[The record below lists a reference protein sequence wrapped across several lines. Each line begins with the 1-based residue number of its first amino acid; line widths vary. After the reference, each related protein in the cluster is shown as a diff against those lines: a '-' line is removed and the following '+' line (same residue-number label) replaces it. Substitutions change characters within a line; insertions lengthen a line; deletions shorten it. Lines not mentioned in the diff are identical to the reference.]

1 MKTPEVLMLF
11 ILFLPWAGAGL
22 IAVFHQKPNLR
33 ELSSVSIALALLYC
47 VIQLYPYALSRQE
60 FSFTAFELF
69 RGIPF
74 SFRLE
79 PLGMLFICVAALLW
93 VVNTLYSIGYMRANR
108 EQNQTRFYICFA
120 VAIGS
125 TMGLALSA
133 NLLTLFIFYEVLTL
147 STYPLVTHKGTSVA
161 MKGGRI
167 YLGYLLS
174 SSIAF
179 FLFAI
184 LWTWH
189 ATGTLSFEVGGIL
202 KGSVDNNTGSILF
215 MLFLFGV
222 GKAAVMPMHRW
233 LPAAMVAPT
242 PVSALLHAVAVVKAG
257 VFTLTKIVIYI
268 FGTDY
273 LSTLPA
279 AQWGVY
285 LAGSTII
292 IASIIA
298 LRQNNLKKRLAYST
312 ISQLSY
318 IVMAACLWTPLAITA
333 AALHIVV
340 HAFGKI
346 TLFFAAGSIYTA
358 HHKTLISELPGIG
371 KAMPW
376 TMAAFTIA
384 ALSMIGL
391 PPAAGFISKWYLLGG
406 TVQLSV
412 INWFAVAVIFIST
425 LLNAAYFLPIIY
437 NAYFKPSIN
446 NEFSQYKESPL
457 LMVIALCST
466 ALLTLAVFFYAEP
479 FLELIRVLTGRG

>member
-1 MKTPEVLMLF
+1 MKTPELLMLW
-11 ILFLPWAGAGL
+11 ILLLPWLGVIL
-22 IAVFHQKPNLR
+22 IVLFRGKPNLR
-33 ELSSVSIALALLYC
+33 ELSSGIIALALLYL
-47 VIQLYPYALSRQE
+47 VIQLYPYALSRQVI
-60 FSFTAFELF
+60 SLTAFDLIDGVPLRF
-69 RGIPF
+69 Q
-74 SFRLE
+74 LE
-79 PLGMLFICVAALLW
+79 PLGMLFICVASLLW
-93 VVNTLYSIGYMRANR
+93 IVNTLYSIGYMRANN
-108 EQNQTRFYICFA
+108 EQHQTRFYVCFA
-120 VAIGS
+120 IAIGS

-147 STYPLVTHKGTSVA
+147 STYPLVTHKGTAEAV
-161 MKGGRI
+161 KGGRV
-167 YLGYLLS
+167 YLAYLLG

-184 LWTWH
+184 LWTWQ
-189 ATGTLSFEVGGIL
+189 ATGNLTFEIGGIL
-202 KGSVDNNTGSILF
+202 KGNVDNNTGSILF
-215 MLFLFGV
+215 ILFLFGV

-257 VFTLTKIVIYI
+257 VFTFTKIVIYI
-268 FGTDY
+268 FGTEY
-273 LSTLPA
+273 LSSISA

-285 LAGSTII
+285 ISGTTII
-292 IASIIA
+292 VASVIA
-298 LRQNNLKKRLAYST
+298 LRQDNLKKRLAYST

-318 IVMAACLWTPLAITA
+318 IIMAACLWTPLAITA

-358 HHKTLISELPGIG
+358 HHKTLVSQLPGIG

-384 ALSMIGL
+384 AISMIGL

-406 TVQLSV
+406 TIQLAEY
-412 INWFAVAVIFIST
+412 NWFAIGVIFIST

-437 NAYFKPSIN
+437 SAYFKPSAN
-446 NEFSQYKESPL
+446 NEFSTYQESPPY
-457 LMVIALCST
+457 MVIALCST
-466 ALLTLAVFFYAEP
+466 ALLTIGLFFYADP